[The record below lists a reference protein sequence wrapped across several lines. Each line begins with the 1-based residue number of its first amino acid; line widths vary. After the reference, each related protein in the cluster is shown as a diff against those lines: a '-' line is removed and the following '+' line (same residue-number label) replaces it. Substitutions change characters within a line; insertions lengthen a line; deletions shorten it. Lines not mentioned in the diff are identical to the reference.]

1 MSNVPGEIRSCPH
14 CGGDGK
20 CDAAFGKSCAACKA
34 KAGLDPSKDFSQIVC
49 SACGGKGAVWI
60 GPEVVQVQADK

>member
-1 MSNVPGEIRSCPH
+1 MSTIPGEIRTCSH

-20 CDAAFGKSCAACKA
+20 CGDGFDRSCAACKA
-34 KAGLDPSKDFSQIVC
+34 KAGLDPTQDFRNILC

-60 GPEVVQVQADK
+60 GPEVVQLPAEK